1 MFEKS
6 QKLNRVGECLYRNAN
21 KAYFAIIKVA
31 GKQIKRSLKTDDL
44 AIAKRRLAE
53 LRGKAQRLHGSQM
66 RNIRFDELADVWLE
80 SIKPGLKP
88 ASWDRRR
95 VALVGLRP
103 FFRGVSIKSL
113 NHAQIDEWRI
123 KRGAKLSARSY
134 NIELETLKM
143 LLRYACERGILLDNY
158 AENLKRLKQ
167 PKNVPQFPTRQQ
179 FLKLVAG
186 LRSAP
191 KAVASGAADMVE
203 FLAYSGARVGEA
215 REVKLCDI
223 NFENRTLLITGGA
236 LRTKNQEQRTI
247 PLFPDLRNLFRR
259 MFDHNVNR
267 RQNSNIFT
275 IKSPRGA
282 MRNACERMGLEDFNV
297 HSLRHFFVSNAVEHG
312 INFKV
317 ISDWIGHSDGG
328 VLVARTY
335 GHLRSEFSA
344 EMAERMSL
352 SGGVSESASAKE

>member
-1 MFEKS
+1 
-6 QKLNRVGECLYRNAN
+6 
-21 KAYFAIIKVA
+21 
-31 GKQIKRSLKTDDL
+31 
-44 AIAKRRLAE
+44 
-53 LRGKAQRLHGSQM
+53 M

-103 FFRGVSIKSL
+103 FFKGASAKSL
-113 NHAQIDEWRI
+113 NYAQIDEWRM
-123 KRGAKLSARSY
+123 KRGANLSARSY

-158 AENLKRLKQ
+158 AENFTRRKQ
-167 PKNVPQFPTRQQ
+167 PKHVPDIPTRQE
-179 FLKLVAG
+179 FLKLMNS

-215 REVKLCDI
+215 REVKFSDI

-236 LRTKNQEQRTI
+236 LRTKNQQERTI
-247 PLFPDLRNLFRR
+247 PLFPDLRNLFGR
-259 MFDHNVNR
+259 MFDQNRDR
-267 RQNSNIFT
+267 RQNSKIFE

-282 MRNACERMGLEDFNV
+282 MENACERMGLRDFNV
-297 HSLRHFFVSNAVEHG
+297 HSLRHFFVSNAIEQG

-317 ISDWIGHSDGG
+317 ISEWIGHSDGG

-344 EMAERMSL
+344 EMAERMTLGFEVPEL
-352 SGGVSESASAKE
+352 SAGAKA